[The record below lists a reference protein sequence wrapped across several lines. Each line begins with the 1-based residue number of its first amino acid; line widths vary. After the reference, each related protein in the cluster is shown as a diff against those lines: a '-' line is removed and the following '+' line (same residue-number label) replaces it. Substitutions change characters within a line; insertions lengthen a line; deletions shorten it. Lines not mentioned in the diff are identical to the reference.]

1 MPQRGRAHLIWFFD
15 LDNTLHDASYQVF
28 PAINANMNAYIG
40 GILGAAGLPSDIDSI
55 NAARIG
61 YLRRYGAT
69 LLGMVRH
76 HQVTPADFLA
86 AAHTFDDLG
95 TMLRAERGLR
105 QFLARLSG
113 HKILLTNAPQQDS
126 MDVMRHFGIGHQFSR
141 HIAIESMQVHRR
153 LQPKPSKALL
163 RKLLAQQR
171 VPAHRCILVE
181 DTLANLKAAK
191 ALGMRTVWMT
201 GYLRSPAGAAPHAV
215 RHGNAADMAK
225 ARKRPAYVDVKVQ
238 SLKQLSDSLS
248 RLFQE

>member
-1 MPQRGRAHLIWFFD
+1 MPQRGGAHLIWFFD
-15 LDNTLHDASYQVF
+15 LDNTLHDASHRVF
-28 PAINANMNAYIG
+28 PAINANMNTYICAV
-40 GILGAAGLPSDIDSI
+40 LGAAGLPCDAASV

-76 HQVTPADFLA
+76 HQVAPADFLA
-86 AAHTFDDLG
+86 AAHAFDDLA
-95 TMLRAERGLR
+95 TMLRAERGLSP
-105 QFLARLSG
+105 FLARLPG
-113 HKILLTNAPQQDS
+113 RKILLTNAPQQYS
-126 MDVMRHFGIGHQFSR
+126 TDVMRHFGIGHQFTH

-153 LQPKPSKALL
+153 LRPKPSKALL
-163 RKLLAQQR
+163 RKLLAQHR

-201 GYLRSPAGAAPHAV
+201 GYIRRSAGAAPHAL
-215 RHGNAADMAK
+215 RHGNAADVAK
-225 ARKRPAYVDVKVQ
+225 TRKRPAYVDVKVQ